1 MAGLSFEIE
10 IGPGSDGSYPVT
22 ARAPGGGEAA
32 AIMRLPLNGQDL
44 ESQLAVVKDAV
55 LASSAIHRRI
65 PTPPERPV
73 QELGRDLFDALVTGD
88 VRVLFG
94 TGYQQARQQGIDLR
108 LVLRIQPPELA
119 RLPWEFLFD
128 AGRDDYLSLRLPLVR
143 YPQVMEPLRP
153 LKVSPPLRLLGMV
166 ALPSDRGALDVEGEQ
181 RRLREALA
189 GLEREGRVQL
199 SWVAGQTWRDLREAM
214 DDGSWH
220 VLHFIGHG
228 GFDPA
233 TDEGVLA
240 LAGEDGGARLLGAT
254 DLRLLL
260 CDHHPLRLVVL
271 NACETGRA
279 SKLGAFSSTAGAL
292 IRGGVPAV
300 VAMQFE
306 ISDRAAIEFART
318 FYEGIARQRPVD
330 VSVMRARR
338 AMSVDHHTL
347 EWGTPVLYL
356 RSPDADIFD
365 VVDAAVGPPES
376 APLSGLRDQGL
387 AAFWNERWDEA
398 VEVFGQILARQPDD
412 ADARAKL
419 LHARYAQTCAAA
431 EAKDWDAA
439 VAGFTAVLDA
449 DPAYR
454 DARQRLG
461 QARCQQTLAGL
472 VADLRRLYKAE
483 QWRAVVRVGE
493 HLAGLDR
500 SAADP
505 DGLVTAAWAHLT
517 GLQHRPEMVQV
528 FHCPGAV
535 YAVTFSPD
543 GRWLATASDDM
554 TARIWDVVT
563 GREHV
568 KVTHDGGVPSVAF
581 SPDGRWLA
589 TASDDMTARIWD
601 VVTGREHVKVA
612 HDNLVRSVA
621 FSPDGRWL
629 ATASGDKTGRVWALQ
644 EGGQQA

>member
-1 MAGLSFEIE
+1 MAGLNFEIE
-10 IGPGSDGSYPVT
+10 IGPGSDGGYPVT

-32 AIMRLPLNGQDL
+32 ATMRLPLNGRDL
-44 ESQLAVVKDAV
+44 ESQLAVIKDVV

-65 PTPPERPV
+65 PTPQERPV
-73 QELGRDLFDALVTGD
+73 QEFGRDLFDALVTGD

-94 TGYQQARQQGIDLR
+94 TGYEQARQQGTDLR
-108 LVLRIQPPELA
+108 LVLRIQPPELV

-143 YPQVMEPLRP
+143 YPQVMEPVRP
-153 LKVSPPLRLLGMV
+153 LKVSPPLRILGMV

-199 SWVAGQTWRDLREAM
+199 SWVAGQTWRDLQDAM

-240 LAGEDGGARLLGAT
+240 LADEDGRTQLLGAT

-279 SKLGAFSSTAGAL
+279 SRLGAFSSTAGAL
-292 IRGGVPAV
+292 VRGGVPAV

-306 ISDRAAIEFART
+306 ISDRAAVEFART

-330 VSVMRARR
+330 ASVMRARR

-347 EWGTPVLYL
+347 EWATPVLYL
-356 RSPDADIFD
+356 RSPDGDIFD
-365 VVDAAVGPPES
+365 VVGGAVGPPEPES
-376 APLSGLRDQGL
+376 AALSGLRDQGL

-398 VEVFGQILARQPDD
+398 IVIFEQILARQPDD

-419 LHARYAQTCAAA
+419 MHARYAQACAVADQQ
-431 EAKDWDAA
+431 DWDAA
-439 VAGFTAVLDA
+439 VAGFTAVLKA
-449 DPAYR
+449 DPQHQ
-454 DARQRLG
+454 DAQQRLG
-461 QARCQQTLAGL
+461 QARRQQTLAGL
-472 VADLRRLYKAE
+472 AADLRRLYEAK
-483 QWRAVVRVGE
+483 QWRAVINLGE
-493 HLAGLDR
+493 HLATLDPD
-500 SAADP
+500 AADP

-517 GLQHRPEMVQV
+517 GLQRRPEAVRV
-528 FHCPGAV
+528 FRHPEAV
-535 YAVTFSPD
+535 S
-543 GRWLATASDDM
+543 G
-554 TARIWDVVT
+554 
-563 GREHV
+563 
-568 KVTHDGGVPSVAF
+568 VAF

-589 TASDDMTARIWD
+589 TASWDMTARVWD
-601 VVTGREHVKVA
+601 AATGREHVKVT
-612 HDNLVRSVA
+612 HDRWVSGVA

-629 ATASGDKTGRVWALQ
+629 ATASADGTARIWDAAPGREHVKVTHD
-644 EGGQQA
+644 